1 MCFLGEACEGI
12 TWFEF
17 KFRDSS
23 FPGGGLGTGSTLTPR
38 DSRQP
43 GLNGCSGREPLA
55 KGFSGEAA
63 DALLPGLCQ

>member
-23 FPGGGLGTGSTLTPR
+23 FPGGRTWYRIYLDT
-38 DSRQP
+38 
-43 GLNGCSGREPLA
+43 
-55 KGFSGEAA
+55 
-63 DALLPGLCQ
+63 